1 MDKYKETKDRY
12 RQEKVDRL
20 EIVVP
25 KGEKDKIKAYAK
37 SKSVKLSDYVFGLI
51 SKDIEQSQQ

>member
-1 MDKYKETKDRY
+1 VDKYKETKDRY

-25 KGEKDKIKAYAK
+25 KGEKEKIKTYVK

-51 SKDIEQSQQ
+51 SKDMEQNQ